1 LFENFASS
9 AIISLGVNKKK
20 AMAERKIPEQLTFKR
35 KEVMQLAKLD
45 GRVLDY
51 WEKEFRAFVPVVN
64 QSGEKFYSRRD
75 VEIIFA
81 VKQWLI
87 QEKRDK
93 SQIKDLLLQ
102 NFGDLASGQPVNS
115 EPVNGAKLKKIRREL
130 KEILTLLAKDDKK

>member
-1 LFENFASS
+1 MSEPQ
-9 AIISLGVNKKK
+9 
-20 AMAERKIPEQLTFKR
+20 IPDKLTFRR

-51 WEKEFRAFVPVVN
+51 WESEFRAFAPVVN

-75 VEIIFA
+75 VEVIFA

-93 SQIKDLLLQ
+93 GQVPGLLLRH
-102 NFGDLASGQPVNS
+102 FGDLAAADADKAGAQSRPVAATS
-115 EPVNGAKLKKIRREL
+115 TLRKIRKEL
-130 KEILTLLAKDDKK
+130 NDILTLLAKDDKN

>member
-1 LFENFASS
+1 
-9 AIISLGVNKKK
+9 
-20 AMAERKIPEQLTFKR
+20 MAENKIPDKLTFKR

-51 WEKEFRAFVPVVN
+51 WEKEFCAFSPVVN

-75 VEIIFA
+75 VEVILA

-93 SQIKDLLLQ
+93 GLIRDLLLQ
-102 NFGDLASGQPVNS
+102 HFGDLAGSQPTTAS
-115 EPVNGAKLKKIRREL
+115 EPVNPEKLQKIRRGL
-130 KEILTLLAKDDKK
+130 KEILTLLAKDDKN